1 MPVCRAGVAS
11 LGPLEPQLA
20 GLEGTDVTHVGSGT
34 EGSAT
39 PVPGG
44 NPGQIGVKRQEQE
57 PRRSNRKR
65 RTLRR
70 LLFTLTLLLIVVAAG
85 VAWVGVDALRARGE
99 LRAAA
104 TRAAARTPDP
114 HPGWQGQETGHHP
127 VALAGR

>member
-1 MPVCRAGVAS
+1 MPRRGSIA
-11 LGPLEPQLA
+11 GPLEPQLA

-70 LLFTLTLLLIVVAAG
+70 VLFTVTVLLAIVAAG

-104 TRAAARTPDP
+104 TQVHVLQDQVEKGDRKAAAERLKSM
-114 HPGWQGQETGHHP
+114 QG
-127 VALAGR
+127 